1 MCDSESECW
10 KGRLDEYSEGYLV
23 MNMPCYTTCKKLKL
37 GKDGF
42 PPVFAQLPPPFS
54 EKIDA
59 WAWNTFD
66 WLQYRKER
74 TDYFFSGDQVITYT
88 LWPWERQ
95 DRRVQMQAMKIS
107 EHPVWKD
114 LPAPFNQKIDAISW
128 NGGRFKD
135 MRYYIFSGDQVIEY
149 TLWDNYHKKTRVMRR
164 PCKIAEHEL
173 FKDLPPPF
181 NQKID
186 AITQSGVRG
195 RTRIEWIVSGDQVV
209 EYLMYSPPRAGG
221 GRLHSPPSSIVANPV
236 FDELPPPFSQKID
249 AFGWNGNQ
257 GQLRIDYIYS
267 GGHVL
272 EYKLGE
278 FALKKTALQNGKRL
292 QGEAVKLGALPIV
305 SKAGNQ
311 NAVTVVPMEHMER
324 D

>member
-42 PPVFAQLPPPFS
+42 PPVSRAAPSTVQREDRRVGLEYLRLAAIS
-54 EKIDA
+54 QS
-59 WAWNTFD
+59 
-66 WLQYRKER
+66 L

-128 NGGRFKD
+128 NGGRFGD
-135 MRYYIFSGDQVIEY
+135 MRYYIFSGDQVMEY
-149 TLWDNYHKKTRVMRR
+149 TLWDKYLKKTRLMRGLD
-164 PCKIAEHEL
+164 KIAEHEL

-181 NQKID
+181 NHKID

-311 NAVTVVPMEHMER
+311 NSVTVVPMEHMER